1 MNEDKR
7 IAAPSSNDELSID
20 LYSIFLD
27 VSKEWLSIF
36 LLTVSVVL
44 ISYVVLTNFR
54 ALNYSTSAT
63 MVINNDDGSDG
74 VKTSSTPEVYENI
87 YNGADSASRITGIFE
102 SKALKETVAKE
113 LGLKSFSGT
122 ISAKTLGESNLLKIT
137 VRSVSPYI
145 SYREAESVLKNYEKF
160 SKDLVGGTELT
171 VLERPKV
178 PERVEHPLQNL
189 QYSVY
194 AGILTFIIRS
204 ARYSTQQFR
213 GGEEAGYKA
222 SRDDHARDQA
232 SQGEKEDRRRKNKH
246 IDFRSGHQFPICR
259 RYAQACGACG

>member
-87 YNGADSASRITGIFE
+87 YNGADSASRITGFLR
-102 SKALKETVAKE
+102 ALT
-113 LGLKSFSGT
+113 
-122 ISAKTLGESNLLKIT
+122 
-137 VRSVSPYI
+137 R
-145 SYREAESVLKNYEKF
+145 
-160 SKDLVGGTELT
+160 
-171 VLERPKV
+171 
-178 PERVEHPLQNL
+178 
-189 QYSVY
+189 
-194 AGILTFIIRS
+194 
-204 ARYSTQQFR
+204 
-213 GGEEAGYKA
+213 
-222 SRDDHARDQA
+222 
-232 SQGEKEDRRRKNKH
+232 
-246 IDFRSGHQFPICR
+246 
-259 RYAQACGACG
+259 